1 MNAQNAPAP
10 PTASRATSGSQ
21 NPQTPSANRTTNA
34 AMTVGLV
41 QLTSRIEGIDKCI
54 RSHQSQIDDLQ
65 INGADLKDK
74 EEEHT
79 VEIDY
84 IKSQLAQVQANLGVV
99 LEALGIDLGAPCLLT
114 NSGAGSA
121 PVAAN
126 VACSQPTGAEEANH
140 AATTVPGRYDIKSE
154 PGQLTGSQRNEEAQT
169 EIRAAA
175 NASLARIYGEPKFSL
190 SEHEDYPD
198 VSKSHPNWP
207 HHMDNGKKVPLHRF
221 DFRESYLSDRN
232 KETFETWVTTTY
244 NRLRDPTFRTSG
256 GSRLSG
262 SDLERKVVMSA
273 CSKVYAAH
281 KSRYKTLTKMRQGPA
296 IPIKRK
302 VESQAPDLLL
312 EGPEAAIG
320 QADGAIFP
328 TVPGI
333 QLDIT
338 GNLPKDFSFTGYL
351 QSEFINTEGSLPV
364 PGGTSNA
371 DSSTHHA
378 PHYQNLASKNTVNTG
393 PPNVQVN
400 VQPFHNLSSHGMRR
414 REANNHPDT
423 IRSRKTVKSQMRLR
437 KQPRLTGDS
446 EKYKGPLYD
455 TYFTPGAMSEDEE
468 IVNEMED
475 GYVKSTHFEAHAMDC
490 ASDELIAI
498 CTAIDAIPDSNSSN
512 KTRRE
517 RGANKTGAP
526 NVSQTPNTG
535 MRTWMIKK
543 EVLDANPNWID
554 ERRVYTSGTLWK
566 EPEPLNLPGARR
578 AVKRLRVE
586 ALPGASLAR
595 QANANALLA
604 QQKRNQYMNSQMI

>member
-10 PTASRATSGSQ
+10 PTAGRATSGSQ

-41 QLTSRIEGIDKCI
+41 QLTSRIEEIDKRI

-121 PVAAN
+121 PVAAD

-140 AATTVPGRYDIKSE
+140 AATTVPGRYAIKSK
-154 PGQLTGSQRNEEAQT
+154 PGQSTGSQRNKEAQP
-169 EIRAAA
+169 EIRLSICLDLWAAA

-190 SEHEDYPD
+190 SEHGDYPD

-302 VESQAPDLLL
+302 
-312 EGPEAAIG
+312 
-320 QADGAIFP
+320 
-328 TVPGI
+328 
-333 QLDIT
+333 
-338 GNLPKDFSFTGYL
+338 
-351 QSEFINTEGSLPV
+351 
-364 PGGTSNA
+364 
-371 DSSTHHA
+371 
-378 PHYQNLASKNTVNTG
+378 
-393 PPNVQVN
+393 
-400 VQPFHNLSSHGMRR
+400 
-414 REANNHPDT
+414 
-423 IRSRKTVKSQMRLR
+423 
-437 KQPRLTGDS
+437 
-446 EKYKGPLYD
+446 
-455 TYFTPGAMSEDEE
+455 
-468 IVNEMED
+468 
-475 GYVKSTHFEAHAMDC
+475 
-490 ASDELIAI
+490 
-498 CTAIDAIPDSNSSN
+498 
-512 KTRRE
+512 
-517 RGANKTGAP
+517 
-526 NVSQTPNTG
+526 
-535 MRTWMIKK
+535 
-543 EVLDANPNWID
+543 
-554 ERRVYTSGTLWK
+554 
-566 EPEPLNLPGARR
+566 
-578 AVKRLRVE
+578 
-586 ALPGASLAR
+586 
-595 QANANALLA
+595 
-604 QQKRNQYMNSQMI
+604 